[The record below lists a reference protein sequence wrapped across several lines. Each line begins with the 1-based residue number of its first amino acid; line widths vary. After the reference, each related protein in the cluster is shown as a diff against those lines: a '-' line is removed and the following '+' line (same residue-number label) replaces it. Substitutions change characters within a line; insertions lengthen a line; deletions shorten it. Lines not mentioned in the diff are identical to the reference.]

1 MRWAYTLG
9 AALLATSTS
18 LNANIDALSGG
29 KVMVIDQAAWTVTAA
44 GQLPAIDA
52 QWQTVNLPD
61 HDANQRHDGADPGPR
76 PPLAQTPL
84 HWYRFNIRLDSVPTE
99 GLALFFPCIAD
110 RSRVRVNGEKFTR
123 SFLMPDRVEHA
134 WNRPLLTNIPAFAL
148 QPGDNEIL
156 LGLDAPWTRTIN
168 LSRLRIGP
176 LHQLQPAFNKSHL
189 LRISAPTASTW
200 MLAGLCVFSIGIWL
214 ARRDEPLHLLLGLGA
229 GMFSLRMLH
238 YYVDVPILS
247 PSFFWWLAMAS
258 LTWAM
263 LFLYLFAFRYYN
275 IRKQWVEATL
285 IGVAAV
291 VTLLMAPGIGID
303 AYQNA
308 GLAYLLLTPL
318 SVAAATLLFQRA
330 WRERGLPQVL
340 LALGFGATALI
351 SVYDLGIILRV
362 LSIERAYL
370 MPVGASLLFL
380 CFSLALAARYVES
393 LGVVRQM
400 NRLLEQRVD
409 ERQASLEQSFEQLRR
424 LGQETVLAE
433 ERQRL
438 MREIHDGIG
447 ANLVTTLAAIERRA
461 DPTDTAAF
469 ALRQAITDLKLT
481 IDSLEPV
488 DGDLLSLLGNLRYRL
503 TPQLREAGISVAWDV
518 KALPALTWL
527 QAPQALHVLRIAQEA
542 FSNVIQH
549 SAATQVTVATET
561 DANTEAQEGVY
572 VRISDNGKG
581 LPQASDAPVSGGRGL
596 ANMVWRAEALGG
608 HLSVAPSETK
618 GTVVTLWLP
627 LRLAAL

>member
-1 MRWAYTLG
+1 MKRVLSVG
-9 AALLATSTS
+9 AALLVASTALS
-18 LNANIDALSGG
+18 ASIDALSVG
-29 KVMVIDQAAWTVTAA
+29 KVVVMDQADWTVTAA
-44 GQLPAIDA
+44 GQLPAADA
-52 QWQTVNLPD
+52 DWHTVDLPD
-61 HDANQRHDGADPGPR
+61 HDANHRHDGADPGPR
-76 PPLAQTPL
+76 PPLSRTPL
-84 HWYRFNIRLDSVPTE
+84 HWYRLNVPLDSVPVE
-99 GLALFFPCIAD
+99 GIALFMPCIAD
-110 RSRVRVNGEKFTR
+110 RSRVFVNGEKLTR
-123 SFLMPDRVEHA
+123 SFLLPDRVEHA
-134 WNRPLLTNIPAFAL
+134 WNRPLLAHIPALAL
-148 QPGDNEIL
+148 RPGDNEIL
-156 LGLDAPWTRTIN
+156 LGLDAPWTRVIN
-168 LSRLRIGP
+168 LSRVRVGP
-176 LHQLQPAFNKSHL
+176 LHQLQSAYHRSHL
-189 LRISAPTASTW
+189 LRISAPTASNW

-214 ARRDEPLHLLLGLGA
+214 ARREEPLHLLLGLGA
-229 GMFSLRMLH
+229 GMFALRMRH
-238 YYVDVPILS
+238 YHVEVPMVS
-247 PSFFWWLAMAS
+247 PAFFWWVAIAS

-263 LFLYLFAFRYYN
+263 LFLYLFAFRYYK
-275 IRKQWVEATL
+275 IRNRWAEGTL
-285 IGVAAV
+285 ITAAAA

-303 AYQNA
+303 AYQYA
-308 GLAYLLLTPL
+308 GLAYLLLAPL
-318 SVAAATLLFQRA
+318 SVASATLLFQRA

-340 LALGFGATALI
+340 LALGFGATTLI

-362 LSIERAYL
+362 LSIERPYL

-393 LGVVRQM
+393 LGVVTQM
-400 NRLLEQRVD
+400 NRLLERRVE
-409 ERQASLEQSFEQLRR
+409 ERQASLEQSFEQLRK

-461 DPTDTAAF
+461 DPGDTAAF

-549 SAATQVTVATET
+549 SGATQVTVATET
-561 DANTEAQEGVY
+561 DATSGAQEGIY

-581 LPQASDAPVSGGRGL
+581 LPQADDVPISGGRGL
-596 ANMVWRAEALGG
+596 ANMAWRAEALGG
-608 HLSVAPSETK
+608 HLSVLPNEAR
-618 GTVVTLWLP
+618 GTAVTLWLP
-627 LRLAAL
+627 LRPPSL